1 MLKLFRYLKVIFYSC
16 FLVSCQTYR
25 NVPIQSNL
33 FVGEELQ
40 TLNNG
45 LLLQYINSK
54 QAGISKKG
62 KSHLLAIKVTNP
74 TDSAIRLIP
83 VIFQIRNNKGEK
95 LEITN
100 PFLRTKKVNRNGVVT
115 IDYVLPEYGITVE
128 KLEVKRNFPVMLEA
142 GARANAEGVA
152 AIGATNLLI
161 QKIKQQEKKKRFV
174 SAIFL
179 NEIKPQE
186 TRYGWLLLSGAKG
199 EALVFQINV
208 KP

>member
-1 MLKLFRYLKVIFYSC
+1 MLKLFRYLKVIFYSR

-62 KSHLLAIKVTNP
+62 KSHLLALNGTNP

-83 VIFQIRNNKGEK
+83 VKFQIRNNKGEK

-100 PFLRTKKVNRNGVVT
+100 PLLKNKKVNQDGVVT

-161 QKIKQQEKKKRFV
+161 QKTKQQEKKKRFV